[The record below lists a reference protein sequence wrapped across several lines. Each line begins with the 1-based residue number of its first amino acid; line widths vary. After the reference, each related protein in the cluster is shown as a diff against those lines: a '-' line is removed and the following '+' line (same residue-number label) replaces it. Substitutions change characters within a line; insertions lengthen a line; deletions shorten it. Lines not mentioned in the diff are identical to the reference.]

1 MSTSSSENVILFPF
15 MAQGHLIPYLALALK
30 IQSKFGYSVTI
41 INTPLNIQKLQKS
54 LPPNTSNI
62 SLVSLP
68 YSSSDHNL
76 PPNSENT
83 DVLPYPLIINLL
95 DSLHT
100 LKPHLH
106 KFISDLV
113 TQNTPPLC
121 IISDMFFG
129 WVVGIAKEFE
139 IFHSVFVTGGAYG
152 MAIYYSIWLNQPQ
165 LQNESEEEFLLPD
178 FPHDLRIHRSQL
190 ANNVLQAT
198 GTDSWSL
205 FYKRELSQTLGSD
218 GFLFNTVEEFD
229 QVGLT
234 YFRSKLSQDSV
245 WAVGPVSDYSL
256 SLKSRA
262 SSGTNSDHLSI
273 QWLDNQEENSVL
285 YISFGSQN
293 TISSTQMM
301 QLAIGLEKSGKS
313 FIWVVRPPLGYEMN
327 EEFRSEWLPDG
338 FEERMK
344 AKNRGLLV
352 RKWAPQLEILSHKAT
367 SVFLSH
373 CGWNSI
379 LESLSFGVPIIGWP
393 ISADQ
398 YNNSKLLEEEIGVC
412 VELARGNRNEIRHED
427 VVRVI
432 DLVMSNESKKGDEMR
447 SKVWEVKE
455 MIESAI
461 REEEQ
466 GCKGSSVTCLEEF
479 FSMALARK
487 KMKMDHHCN

>member
-1 MSTSSSENVILFPF
+1 

-41 INTPLNIQKLQKS
+41 LSTPLNIQKLQRS
-54 LPPNTSNI
+54 LPPSTSNI
-62 SLVSLP
+62 NLVSLP

-83 DVLPYPLIINLL
+83 DVLPYPLVINLL
-95 DSLHT
+95 DSLHS
-100 LKPHLH
+100 LRPHLH

-121 IISDMFFG
+121 IISDVFLG
-129 WVVGIAKEFE
+129 WTVEIAKEFE
-139 IFHSVFVTGGAYG
+139 IFHSVFATGGAYG
-152 MAIYYSIWLNQPQ
+152 NGIYYSIWLNQPQ
-165 LQNESEEEFLLPD
+165 LQNESEEEFILPD
-178 FPHDLRIHRSQL
+178 FPQDLRIHRSQL

-205 FYKRELSQTLGSD
+205 FYKRELSQTLTSD
-218 GFLFNTVEEFD
+218 GFLFNTVEAFD

-234 YFRSKLSQDSV
+234 YFRSKLGHDSV

-262 SSGTNSDHLSI
+262 SSGTSSDLCT
-273 QWLDNQEENSVL
+273 QWLDNQQEKSVL
-285 YISFGSQN
+285 YISFGSMN

-301 QLAIGLEKSGKS
+301 ELAIGLEKSGKS

-327 EEFRSEWLPDG
+327 EEVRSEWLPDG

-352 RKWAPQLEILSHKAT
+352 RKWATQLEILSHNAT

-447 SKVWEVKE
+447 NKACEVKE
-455 MIESAI
+455 MIENAI
-461 REEEQ
+461 REKQ
-466 GCKGSSVTCLEEF
+466 GCKGSSVNGLEEF
-479 FSMALARK
+479 FAMALARK
-487 KMKMDHHCN
+487 KKKMDH